1 MTWNTSGR
9 GDMHG
14 IEASHN
20 PSSSNLQKKNRR
32 FNFWGILYASF
43 LLFLIISFLLS
54 RFLCKSKVR
63 VFRLL
68 SKWPR
73 RAILRSGEI
82 IDLKVIPL
90 IYFRNQGIKFF
101 SIKTTVFWLSTKYRE
116 RYYRDR
122 LKRSYHRD

>member
-1 MTWNTSGR
+1 MLNYA
-9 GDMHG
+9 MHG
-14 IEASHN
+14 MEASHN
-20 PSSSNLQKKNRR
+20 PSSSNLQKTKIDVSIFEVYYTPRSS
-32 FNFWGILYASF
+32 SF
-43 LLFLIISFLLS
+43 LSDTSFLLS

-101 SIKTTVFWLSTKYRE
+101 VKGAHVKKKGARVKKKAHE
-116 RYYRDR
+116 
-122 LKRSYHRD
+122 